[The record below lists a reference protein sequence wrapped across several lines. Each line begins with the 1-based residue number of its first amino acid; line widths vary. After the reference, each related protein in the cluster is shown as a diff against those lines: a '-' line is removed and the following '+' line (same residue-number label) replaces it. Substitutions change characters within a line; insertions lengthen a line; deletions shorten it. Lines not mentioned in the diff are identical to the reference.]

1 MFAFMCFITTGTLL
15 VQSGCVVFVCQHEK
29 VSMHFLKSRFYTR
42 ISSKKKSFAYSCN
55 ISLLLLE
62 CDIYLSETRKK
73 RHQEKIWNR
82 ERAVTTKQSIKKSMS
97 CEFPQFLISL
107 TFFIELWNPSHWDAQ
122 WSSTFH
128 ALIAPYGLIW
138 TVESSLVHKGFS
150 SLLCQQILQQTV
162 SILGHRW
169 AALIQSV
176 LWMYIQCRLCM
187 HQTFVSFLADS
198 AFILDTHIFT
208 YKSNDNIF

>member
-15 VQSGCVVFVCQHEK
+15 VHPGCISLCL
-29 VSMHFLKSRFYTR
+29 STWKSFHAFFKISILYTHLF
-42 ISSKKKSFAYSCN
+42 KKKSFAYSCN

-73 RHQEKIWNR
+73 RHQEEIWNR
-82 ERAVTTKQSIKKSMS
+82 ERAVTTKQSIKRSMS

-128 ALIAPYGLIW
+128 ALVAPYGLIW